1 MAPEPSAATQNLR
14 TYAWEAG
21 NSPSDETNSTGTYG
35 RTRAVARTEA
45 LPVDTASLTGG
56 RATLST
62 ESASVCISSVLQ
74 KNVNYRQDARAK
86 ARKEILMTNR
96 LPGFGLTPPPTSR
109 LPVLEVIFSRFRPR
123 ILTVVN
129 VLL

>member
-56 RATLST
+56 RATPLT
-62 ESASVCISSVLQ
+62 ESASVCIASVLQ
-74 KNVNYRQDARAK
+74 KNVNYRQDARES
-86 ARKEILMTNR
+86 ARKESLIGH
-96 LPGFGLTPPPTSR
+96 LPEKMLLSPNWGR
-109 LPVLEVIFSRFRPR
+109 VLR
-123 ILTVVN
+123 
-129 VLL
+129 